1 MCSTP
6 LRIACVRS
14 KPSSGET
21 GFADAEEATV
31 GVDLHIDEGTDGN
44 RVELADFHDGTGLRL
59 RGEIE
64 SLPEG
69 HIIQKN

>member
-6 LRIACVRS
+6 LRIVCVGS
-14 KPSSGET
+14 KPSS
-21 GFADAEEATV
+21 EEATV